1 MRLFN
6 FKKKQKP
13 VVITIHGFG
22 KRMHHQFDSISDFLR
37 TNGYDVIQFD
47 LFDYNN
53 YQDVDY
59 KIWIE
64 RAEQQ
69 VREAQK
75 KYHNNIVLF
84 GYSMGGVIATYL
96 ATVFPVKKLI
106 LSAPAYQYMD
116 MGKIVDYGINSI
128 KKAAGKPLDPDAFTS
143 LQTKAFQDVVAQCK
157 QFIPYVDCPVFLMHG
172 SDDQTIALES
182 SKKAF
187 QQFKCEKNMVTVEGG
202 GHHMFYQ
209 QPTEHFCHQ
218 LVLMELESIK

>member
-13 VVITIHGFG
+13 VVITIHGLG

-37 TNGYDVIQFD
+37 KNGYDVIQFD
-47 LFDYNN
+47 LFDYDN

-106 LSAPAYQYMD
+106 LSAPA
-116 MGKIVDYGINSI
+116 SI
-128 KKAAGKPLDPDAFTS
+128 EA
-143 LQTKAFQDVVAQCK
+143 
-157 QFIPYVDCPVFLMHG
+157 
-172 SDDQTIALES
+172 IAIL
-182 SKKAF
+182 
-187 QQFKCEKNMVTVEGG
+187 
-202 GHHMFYQ
+202 
-209 QPTEHFCHQ
+209 
-218 LVLMELESIK
+218 

>member
-37 TNGYDVIQFD
+37 KNGYDVIQFD

-84 GYSMGGVIATYL
+84 GYSFNIADL
-96 ATVFPVKKLI
+96 R
-106 LSAPAYQYMD
+106 
-116 MGKIVDYGINSI
+116 
-128 KKAAGKPLDPDAFTS
+128 
-143 LQTKAFQDVVAQCK
+143 
-157 QFIPYVDCPVFLMHG
+157 
-172 SDDQTIALES
+172 
-182 SKKAF
+182 
-187 QQFKCEKNMVTVEGG
+187 
-202 GHHMFYQ
+202 
-209 QPTEHFCHQ
+209 
-218 LVLMELESIK
+218 ELEIGLKQLEGNINLLKRY